1 MKPVA
6 AAVIRQNGRIL
17 ILRRKQGEKMAGYW
31 EFPGGKCEPGETPAE
46 ALKRELIEELGL
58 EASVN
63 NDPIAEAVF
72 TYPHGS
78 FRIIALEAK
87 ITGGE
92 MTLSVHDKAEWVLPE
107 KIASYNLLPADYGL
121 VEKINNNTLPG

>member
-6 AAVIRQNGRIL
+6 AAVIRKDCRIL
-17 ILRRKQGEKMAGYW
+17 ILRRKKGEKMEGYW
-31 EFPGGKCEPGETPAE
+31 EFPGGKCEKGETPAE

-58 EASVN
+58 EASVKK
-63 NDPIAEAVF
+63 DPIAEAVF

-78 FRIIALEAK
+78 FRIIALETV

-92 MTLSVHDKAEWVLPE
+92 MALSVHDKAEWVLPE
-107 KIASYNLLPADYGL
+107 KLTAYNLLPADI
-121 VEKINNNTLPG
+121 EIAKILLLL